1 MMIIKS
7 VILFIVLF
15 LSIVSCQSNAQQNH
29 LTVEMFEKAIEN
41 KEAQL
46 LDVRTL
52 SEYNSGHLKN
62 ALLADWTDSEIFK
75 KRIQSLDK
83 NKPVLVYCL
92 SGGRSSAAVNWLKK
106 AGFQQVYHME
116 GGMVA
121 WKQADKPVEGLSA
134 VQPISLTEY
143 FESIPA
149 GKTVLV
155 DIGATWCPPCR
166 KMEPVLQEIQ
176 NEKGKSLVFIKID
189 GGAQAKLAAEL
200 QATEF
205 PTFIIYKNKKE
216 MWRTSGLVSKQ
227 SILQHLE

>member
-166 KMEPVLQEIQ
+166 KMEPVI
-176 NEKGKSLVFIKID
+176 
-189 GGAQAKLAAEL
+189 
-200 QATEF
+200 
-205 PTFIIYKNKKE
+205 
-216 MWRTSGLVSKQ
+216 
-227 SILQHLE
+227 SINSTCSRQPFSFQVLS